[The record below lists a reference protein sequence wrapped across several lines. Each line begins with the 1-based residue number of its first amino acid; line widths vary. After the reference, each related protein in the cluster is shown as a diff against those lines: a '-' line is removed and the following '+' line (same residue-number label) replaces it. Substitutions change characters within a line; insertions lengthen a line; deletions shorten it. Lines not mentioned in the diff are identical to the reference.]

1 MELNMDEEFVIIDNK
16 YKLIRKLGS
25 GGFGN
30 VWLADDILIPNRQV
44 AIKSLRRQHVIEES
58 PLISEMQ
65 FLNSLD
71 HPNIIKFYHHIRD
84 EEILYLVMEYCKGG
98 SLDKIRAYGPRAAS
112 EVFDWALTITDTM
125 KVVHS
130 NAIIHHDIKPENIL
144 LTERGQIKIAD
155 FGIANQDI
163 GTIYYLAPEQL
174 LTELEHTND
183 PRIDIYALGLTLLEL
198 LTGINPFSGLSR
210 KEALRS
216 KIQHDFVPR
225 HLERWVQE
233 ILLRA
238 THPTPEQRFQTMA
251 EFQEAIV
258 ARSVPYHFDS
268 DRIKAQL
275 VAINAKS
282 LLKKKKWKSAE
293 KACETALRLSPNNV
307 PVLITAGQVQLML
320 QETNRAENYF
330 TRAVTINPRAGVQK
344 ELGWI
349 ALQNGHYTKAVSM
362 LNDYLQRDATDY
374 EAYNL
379 LLECLYRNDRYHAG
393 SDCCRQIID
402 LDKRFRCFENNNFL
416 FNYLDGKISQTKLFE
431 LKNRKDTKDF
441 LKFNLDIL
449 LEPTKSYDPTSEF
462 LLKKKL
468 LFQDFRFNEDKNS
481 KNRILIRVDDGSAL
495 GNDDHI
501 ISIGRNLAN
510 EIHLS
515 HSTVSRRH
523 AVIVNYRNDVWIYD
537 LGSTLGIYVDGE
549 RISEKRFL
557 NGVHSIDIGQH
568 NLMIS
573 TSEGLLV

>member
-1 MELNMDEEFVIIDNK
+1 MADDIVIIDNK
-16 YKLIRKLGS
+16 YKMIRKLGS

-30 VWLADDILIPNRQV
+30 VWLADDVLIPGRQV
-44 AIKSLRRQHVIEES
+44 AIKSLRRKHVIEDS
-58 PLISEMQ
+58 PLIAEMQ

-71 HPNIIKFYHHIRD
+71 HPNIIRFYHHIRD
-84 EEILYLVMEYCKGG
+84 DENLYLVMEYCKGG
-98 SLDKIRAYGPRAAS
+98 SLDKIRAYGPRAIS
-112 EVFDWALTITDTM
+112 EVFDWAVTITDTM
-125 KVVHS
+125 KIVHS
-130 NAIIHHDIKPENIL
+130 NIKPENIL
-144 LTERGQIKIAD
+144 LTEKGLIKIAD

-163 GTIYYLAPEQL
+163 GTINYLAPEQL

-183 PRIDIYALGLTLLEL
+183 PRIDIYALGLTILEL
-198 LTGINPFSGLSR
+198 VTGINPFSGLSR
-210 KEALRS
+210 NEALRS

-238 THPTPEQRFQTMA
+238 THPTPEQRFQTML
-251 EFQEAIV
+251 EFQEAII

-275 VAINAKS
+275 VAFNAKS
-282 LLKKKKWKSAE
+282 LLKKKRWKSAE
-293 KACETALRLSPNNV
+293 RACETALRLSPNNV

-320 QETNRAENYF
+320 QKTNKAEKYF
-330 TRAVTINPRAGVQK
+330 TRAVTINPRASVQK

-349 ALQNGHYTKAVSM
+349 ALQEGHYTKAVSM

-379 LLECLYRNDRYHAG
+379 LLECLCRNDRYRAG
-393 SDCCRQIID
+393 SECCRQIID
-402 LDKRFRCFENNNFL
+402 LDKRYSCFENNNFL
-416 FNYLDGKISQTKLFE
+416 FNYLDDKISQTKLIE
-431 LKNRKDTKDF
+431 LKNGKDTKDF
-441 LKFNLDIL
+441 LKFNLDVL
-449 LEPTKSYDPTSEF
+449 LEPNKSYDPTSEL

-481 KNRILIRVDDGSAL
+481 KNRILIRVDNGSVL
-495 GNDDHI
+495 GNDDHVV
-501 ISIGRNLAN
+501 SIGRNSTNDIQLT
-510 EIHLS
+510 

-523 AVIVNYRNDVWIYD
+523 AVIVNYKNDVWIYD
-537 LGSTLGIYVDGE
+537 LGSTLGIFVDGE

-557 NGVHSIDIGQH
+557 NGVHSIGVGQH